1 MLFAALK
8 RKCEMLGVPALPDAL
23 VASVPAQR
31 LWHFRDEKL
40 LAEYKISTSRAA
52 PSCVRDSLGTPD
64 GLFSVVEK
72 VGAGAPAGT
81 VFKAR
86 VSTGMHFSVF
96 LKNAPDENLITS
108 RILRIQGEEDG
119 YNRGGDRDT
128 YSRFVYLHGTNQEH
142 KLGTPNSHGCLL
154 LGNADIIELFAT
166 LPDTPPG
173 TACARLFITLKP
185 ASPSPRNED
194 QRRQTKKF

>member
-1 MLFAALK
+1 MFSEKSFEKKETASLLLAELK
-8 RKCEMLGVPALPDAL
+8 RKCEILGVPALPDAL

-52 PSCVRDSLGTPD
+52 PSCIENSLGTPD
-64 GLFSVVEK
+64 GLFSVIEK
-72 VGAGAPAGT
+72 IGDGVPAGT

-86 VSTGMHFSVF
+86 VSTGMHFSEF

-108 RILRIQGEEDG
+108 RILRIQGEEEG
-119 YNRGGDRDT
+119 YNRGGNRDT
-128 YSRFVYLHGTNQEH
+128 YSRFVYIHGTNQEH

-154 LGNADIIELFAT
+154 LGNADIIALFDA
-166 LPDTPPG
+166 LPAAPAGTP
-173 TACARLFITLKP
+173 CARLLIHK
-185 ASPSPRNED
+185 A
-194 QRRQTKKF
+194 